1 MIPRILGR
9 VYHSRSSVEI
19 SWFITNGFKPW
30 ALGQENV
37 LLLLTRFWNLI
48 SPDLRPEW
56 EKAREREFI
65 LAANS
70 LKTLKVTP
78 EGGMSIDP
86 EELRDQIIAAREQ
99 LQHLVHQPGKPS
111 RPFQPVAENEESQKA
126 DPAAEAPVEL
136 QDCIEVVIWRRL
148 HSGAAVRYVCL
159 QSTSTGCFAVAAASL
174 FSGGQESLPGWVDG
188 NINRQVA
195 NALQLGDLQWYA
207 AVSEA
212 MDAWDAEL

>member
-1 MIPRILGR
+1 MIYLHRL
-9 VYHSRSSVEI
+9 
-19 SWFITNGFKPW
+19 ITRLF
-30 ALGQENV
+30 
-37 LLLLTRFWNLI
+37 
-48 SPDLRPEW
+48 PDRRPDW
-56 EKAREREFI
+56 EQKREREFI
-65 LAANS
+65 RAANS

-111 RPFQPVAENEESQKA
+111 RPFQPVAENEVGQKA
-126 DPAAEAPVEL
+126 YPAAEAPVEL
-136 QDCIEVVIWRRL
+136 QDCIEVVAWRRL

-188 NINRQVA
+188 STSRQIA
-195 NALQLGDLQWYA
+195 NALQLVELQWYSTL
-207 AVSEA
+207 SEA

>member
-1 MIPRILGR
+1 MITFQRLAA
-9 VYHSRSSVEI
+9 
-19 SWFITNGFKPW
+19 WLF
-30 ALGQENV
+30 
-37 LLLLTRFWNLI
+37 
-48 SPDLRPEW
+48 PDRRPER

-65 LAANS
+65 RAANS

-86 EELRDQIIAAREQ
+86 EELRDQVIAAREQ

-111 RPFQPVAENEESQKA
+111 RPFQPVAENEVGQKA
-126 DPAAEAPVEL
+126 GPAAEAFVEL
-136 QDCIEVVIWRRL
+136 QDCIEVVAWRRL

-174 FSGGQESLPGWVDG
+174 FSGGQEGLPGWVCG
-188 NINRQVA
+188 STSRKIA
-195 NALQLGDLQWYA
+195 KAFQLVELQWYSTL
-207 AVSEA
+207 SEA